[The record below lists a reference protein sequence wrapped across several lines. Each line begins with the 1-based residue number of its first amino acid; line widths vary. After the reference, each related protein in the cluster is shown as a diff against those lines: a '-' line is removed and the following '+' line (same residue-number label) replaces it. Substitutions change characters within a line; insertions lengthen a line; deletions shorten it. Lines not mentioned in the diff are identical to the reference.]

1 MADISQALTGVMDA
15 HKKEHKKSKKEDKNS
30 GSGSK
35 SEKSRVTRP
44 SFELDPDNEKLR
56 VTVSKLCAYVEYLCA
71 EVHEM
76 RSELDGKSEFTDTN
90 TLSIKL
96 DDIAGKVDYLER
108 SIDC

>member
-1 MADISQALTGVMDA
+1 MTDISRALTGVMDA
-15 HKKEHKKSKKEDKNS
+15 HKKEHKKSKKEDKHS

-35 SEKSRVTRP
+35 SEKSQVTKP

-56 VTVSKLCAYVEYLCA
+56 VTVSKLCAYVEYLVA
-71 EVHEM
+71 EVQEM

-108 SIDC
+108 AMDC